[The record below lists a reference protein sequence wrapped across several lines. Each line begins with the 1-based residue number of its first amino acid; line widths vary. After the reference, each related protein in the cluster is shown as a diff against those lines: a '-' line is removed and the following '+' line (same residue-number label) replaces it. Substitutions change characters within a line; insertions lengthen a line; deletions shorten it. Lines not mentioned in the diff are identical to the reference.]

1 MNTEAIFLEDASRA
15 YPGGVR
21 ALDGVSVRITLGEW
35 VSLIGPSGSGKTT
48 FLNLVDGLDRPT
60 SGRVV
65 VLGRDTTQFAA
76 DELTTLRRENI
87 GLIFQQFHLIPYLT
101 ALENVMLAQYYHS
114 LTDKE
119 QAARALESV
128 GMTHRAT
135 HLPSQLSGG
144 EQQRVCIARALIN
157 DPKIILADEPTAN
170 LDEANEAKVFE
181 IFHTLHE
188 QGKTIVIATHDPSL
202 GNLAQRKILLRHG
215 HVIAEHRTRHS
226 DATAIGTETPC
237 EDETLIVLGHAADCP
252 MRAVQIGCEKLDKC
266 PQCGM
271 KLVMH
276 SR

>member
-1 MNTEAIFLEDASRA
+1 MNTEAIVLEKASRA

-21 ALDGVSVRITLGEW
+21 ALDCVSARIAQGEW

-60 SGRVV
+60 SGRVT
-65 VLGRDTTQFAA
+65 VLGRDTTQFAP
-76 DELTTLRRENI
+76 DDLTTLRRENI

-114 LTDKE
+114 LTDGE
-119 QAARALESV
+119 QAERALESV

-157 DPKIILADEPTAN
+157 APKIILADEPTAN
-170 LDEANEAKVFE
+170 LDEANEAKVIE
-181 IFHTLHE
+181 ILQRLHQ

-202 GNLAQRKILLRHG
+202 GAMAQRKILLRHG
-215 HVIAEHRTRHS
+215 RVIAEHRTRGA
-226 DATAIGTETPC
+226 DDTPTPGKAPC
-237 EDETLIVLGHAADCP
+237 HDETLVVLGHAADCP
-252 MRAVQIGCEKLDKC
+252 MRCVKPGSDKLEKC

-271 KLVMH
+271 KLVEQ
-276 SR
+276 S